1 MRSALCT
8 LFLLSV
14 VGASSAGAAVVPDP
28 RLDPRTAPPA
38 KRLEAL
44 IERIKLEQAK
54 VKTLEARFVQHQES
68 SMLAEPETS
77 TGSFSYAAPD
87 RVRWEY
93 ATPNP
98 ISVVILGETMTTW
111 YRDLNRAE
119 TVKVGRYSAQVFK
132 YLGASGSMKSLLEY
146 FSATLHASTKKG
158 TPFRLELTPRY
169 ARIAKRLK
177 SMTLWIDD
185 EKYFPVH
192 LEYVDAEGDKT
203 QYDLKDLKVN
213 GPIPDERF
221 VLKLP
226 PGVQTKVL
234 DLDRGAKGAAPK
246 KPN

>member
-1 MRSALCT
+1 MRGTLGI

-14 VGASSAGAAVVPDP
+14 VGVSSAGAAALP
-28 RLDPRTAPPA
+28 DPRTAPPA
-38 KRLEAL
+38 QRLSAL
-44 IERIKLEQAK
+44 IDRIKIEQAK
-54 VKTLEARFVQHQES
+54 VKTLEAKFVQHQES

-87 RVRWEY
+87 KVRWEY

-119 TVKVGRYSAQVFK
+119 TLKVGRYSAQVFK

-146 FSATLHASTKKG
+146 FTASLHTSTKKG
-158 TPFRLELTPRY
+158 TPFRLDLTPRY

-177 SMTLWIDD
+177 SMSLWIDD

-203 QYDLKDLKVN
+203 EYDLKDLKVN
-213 GPIPDERF
+213 GPIPADRF
-221 VLKLP
+221 ALKLP
-226 PGVQTKVL
+226 PGVQTKVI
-234 DLDRGAKGAAPK
+234 DLDRNGK
-246 KPN
+246 KVPEKPH

>member
-1 MRSALCT
+1 MRRTLGI

-14 VGASSAGAAVVPDP
+14 VGISSADAAALP
-28 RLDPRTAPPA
+28 DPRTALPA
-38 KRLEAL
+38 QRLSAL
-44 IERIKLEQAK
+44 IDRIKIEQAK
-54 VKTLEARFVQHQES
+54 VKTLEAKFIQHQES

-87 RVRWEY
+87 KVRWEY

-111 YRDLNRAE
+111 YHDLNRAE
-119 TVKVGRYSAQVFK
+119 TLKVGRYSAQVFK

-146 FSATLHASTKKG
+146 FTATLHTSTKKG
-158 TPFRLELTPRY
+158 TPFRLDLTPRY

-177 SMTLWIDD
+177 SMSLWIDD
-185 EKYFPVH
+185 EKFFPVH

-213 GPIPDERF
+213 APIPADRF
-221 VLKLP
+221 ALKLP
-226 PGVQTKVL
+226 PGVQTKVI
-234 DLDRGAKGAAPK
+234 DLDRNGK
-246 KPN
+246 KVPEKPH

>member
-1 MRSALCT
+1 MRCALCT
-8 LFLLSV
+8 LFLLAF
-14 VGASSAGAAVVPDP
+14 VGVSSAGAAAVVPDSRP
-28 RLDPRTAPPA
+28 DPRTAAPA

-44 IERIKLEQAK
+44 IDRIKLEQAK

-146 FSATLHASTKKG
+146 FTAVLHSSTKKG
-158 TPFRLELTPRY
+158 KPYRLDLTPRY

-177 SMTLWIDD
+177 SMSLWIDD

-192 LEYVDAEGDKT
+192 LEYVDAEGDRT
-203 QYDLKDLKVN
+203 EYDLKDLKVN
-213 GPIPDERF
+213 GPIPGERF

-226 PGVQTKVL
+226 PGVQTKVI
-234 DLDRGAKGAAPK
+234 DLDRSGKRVPE
-246 KPN
+246 KPH

>member
-8 LFLLSV
+8 FFLLLFAAV
-14 VGASSAGAAVVPDP
+14 ATSAGAAAVP
-28 RLDPRTAPPA
+28 DPRTAPPA

-54 VKTLEARFVQHQES
+54 VKTLEAKFVQHQES

-146 FSATLHASTKKG
+146 FSAKLHTSTQKG
-158 TPFRLELTPRY
+158 KPYRLELTPRY

-213 GPIPDERF
+213 GPIPAERF
-221 VLKLP
+221 ALKLP

-234 DLDRGAKGAAPK
+234 DLDRGAKGTAPK

>member
-1 MRSALCT
+1 MRRILAPL
-8 LFLLSV
+8 LLLSA
-14 VGASSAGAAVVPDP
+14 VGATSAGAATLP
-28 RLDPRTAPPA
+28 DPRTAQPA
-38 KRLEAL
+38 ARLGAL
-44 IERIKLEQAK
+44 IDRIKIEQAK
-54 VKTLEARFVQHQES
+54 IKTMEARFVQHQES

-77 TGSFSYAAPD
+77 TGSFSYSAPD

-98 ISVVILGETMTTW
+98 ISVVIVGDTMTTW

-132 YLGASGSMKSLLEY
+132 YLGASGSMKTLLEY
-146 FSATLHASTKKG
+146 FTAVLRTSTKKG
-158 TPFRLELTPRY
+158 VPYRLELTPRY

-185 EKYFPVH
+185 EKFFPVH

-203 QYDLKDLKVN
+203 EYDLKDLKLN
-213 GPIPDERF
+213 GPVPGDRF

-226 PGVQTKVL
+226 PGVETKVI
-234 DLDRGAKGAAPK
+234 DLDRSGK
-246 KPN
+246 KPAPTQPH

>member
-1 MRSALCT
+1 LTIFPT
-8 LFLLSV
+8 LGTLLLL
-14 VGASSAGAAVVPDP
+14 VGSTASGGAALP
-28 RLDPRTAPPA
+28 DPRTAPPA

-44 IERIKLEQAK
+44 IDRIKLEQAK

-68 SMLAEPETS
+68 SMLAAPETS

-87 RVRWEY
+87 KVRWEY

-111 YRDLNRAE
+111 YRDLKRAE

-146 FSATLHASTKKG
+146 FSAALHTSTKKG
-158 TPFRLELTPRY
+158 TPYKLDLTPRY

-177 SMTLWIDD
+177 SMSLWIDD
-185 EKYFPVH
+185 EKYFPVR
-192 LEYVDAEGDKT
+192 LEYVDAEGDRT
-203 QYDLKDLKVN
+203 EYELKDLKVN
-213 GPIPDERF
+213 GTIPAERF

-226 PGVQTKVL
+226 PGVQTKVI
-234 DLDRGAKGAAPK
+234 DLDRGAKKSAE
-246 KPN
+246 KPH

>member
-1 MRSALCT
+1 MRRILGT

-14 VGASSAGAAVVPDP
+14 VGSSAAGAAALP
-28 RLDPRTAPPA
+28 DPRTAPPA

-98 ISVVILGETMTTW
+98 ISVVIQGEIMTTW

-119 TVKVGRYSAQVFK
+119 TLKVGRYSAQVFK

-146 FSATLHASTKKG
+146 FTAALHMSTKKG
-158 TPFRLELTPRY
+158 KPYRLDLTPRY

-177 SMTLWIDD
+177 SMSLWIDD

-192 LEYVDAEGDKT
+192 LEYVDAEGDRT
-203 QYDLKDLKVN
+203 EYDLKDLKVN
-213 GPIPDERF
+213 GPIPDDRF
-221 VLKLP
+221 ALKLP
-226 PGVQTKVL
+226 PGVQVKVI
-234 DLDRGAKGAAPK
+234 DLDRSGKRVPE
-246 KPN
+246 KPH

>member
-8 LFLLSV
+8 LSVLLV
-14 VGASSAGAAVVPDP
+14 VGAGSAGAATVP
-28 RLDPRTAPPA
+28 DPRTAPPA
-38 KRLEAL
+38 QRLEAL

-54 VKTLEARFVQHQES
+54 VKTLEAKFVQHQES
-68 SMLAEPETS
+68 SMLAAPETS
-77 TGSFSYAAPD
+77 TGSFSYQAPD

-111 YRDLNRAE
+111 YHDLNRAE

-146 FSATLHASTKKG
+146 FSAALHTSTKKG
-158 TPFRLELTPRY
+158 TPYRLELTPRY

-177 SMTLWIDD
+177 TMTLWIDD
-185 EKYFPVH
+185 EKYFPVR
-192 LEYVDAEGDKT
+192 LTYVDAEGDKT
-203 QYDLKDLKVN
+203 DYELKDLKVN
-213 GPIPDERF
+213 GPVPGDRF

-234 DLDRGAKGAAPK
+234 DLDRGAKGATSK
-246 KPN
+246 KPQ